1 MEKSKFFELLSAK
14 FLIDRQMTLLTFVEK
29 IEMLHST
36 SIKKELYKLCVIQ
49 IHEQIDA
56 LESNLKSIQ
65 EARNN
70 ETKSS
75 VGDKYETGRAMMQLE
90 EDKMKMQLSQAN
102 IINNTLQRIEPDA
115 KSNQVEQGSL
125 VMTSQGN
132 YYISVALGKM
142 ELEGETYFCISTDAP
157 ILQQMRG
164 KQKGD
169 FFILG
174 DKNIEIKHIY

>member
-1 MEKSKFFELLSAK
+1 
-14 FLIDRQMTLLTFVEK
+14 
-29 IEMLHST
+29 MLNST
-36 SIKKELYKLCVIQ
+36 SIKKELYQLCIIQ
-49 IHEQIDA
+49 IHERIEA

-75 VGDKYETGRAMMQLE
+75 VGDKYETGRAMMQME

-102 IINNTLQRIEPDA
+102 LINNTLQRIEPDF

-125 VMTSQGN
+125 IITNQGN

-142 ELEGETYFCISTDAP
+142 ELNGETYFCISTKAP
-157 ILQQMRG
+157 IVQKMRG
-164 KQKGD
+164 KKKGE
-169 FFILG
+169 FFTLNG
-174 DKNIEIKHIY
+174 KEIEIKEVL